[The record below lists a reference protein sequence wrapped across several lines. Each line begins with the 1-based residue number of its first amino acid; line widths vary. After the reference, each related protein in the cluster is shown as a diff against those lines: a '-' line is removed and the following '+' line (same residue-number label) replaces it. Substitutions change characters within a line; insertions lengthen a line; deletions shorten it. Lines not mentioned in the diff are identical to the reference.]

1 MLLLVVEQLGEL
13 RLIDGLLAVVVVV
26 LKLRCLVVALR
37 YLPFYGQRVEEFVKT
52 ILDEIVLETRNL
64 HYKKK
69 AYDYL

>member
-13 RLIDGLLAVVVVV
+13 RLIDGLLAVVV

-52 ILDEIVLETRNL
+52 ILDEIVLEKRNL

>member
-13 RLIDGLLAVVVVV
+13 RLIDGLLAVVV